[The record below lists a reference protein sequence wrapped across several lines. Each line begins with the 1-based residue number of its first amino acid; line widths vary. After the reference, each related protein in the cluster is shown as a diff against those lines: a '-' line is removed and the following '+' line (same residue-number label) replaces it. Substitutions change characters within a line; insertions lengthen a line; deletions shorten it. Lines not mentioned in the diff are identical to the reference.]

1 MLHNYQTILVAIDG
15 SIEATHAFHKAIDI
29 AKRNKG
35 ATLHIVHVIDT
46 ATIDSVDLY
55 LQNIQEKALLLL
67 ADYKTEAIEEGIDN
81 VVVAVEYGA
90 PKSVIPKKIAKSIN
104 ADLIICG
111 ATGLNTVERLF
122 FGSVSGAIVRHASCD
137 VLIARTP
144 EQ

>member
-35 ATLHIVHVIDT
+35 ATLHLVHVIDT

-67 ADYKTEAIEEGIDN
+67 ADYKTEAIEEGVDN
-81 VVVAVEYGA
+81 VIVTVEYGA
-90 PKSVIPKKIAKSIN
+90 PKSIIPKKVAPSIY

-111 ATGLNTVERLF
+111 ATGLNKVERLL
-122 FGSVSGAIVRHASCD
+122 FGSVSEAIVRHASCD
-137 VLIARTP
+137 VLIARTS